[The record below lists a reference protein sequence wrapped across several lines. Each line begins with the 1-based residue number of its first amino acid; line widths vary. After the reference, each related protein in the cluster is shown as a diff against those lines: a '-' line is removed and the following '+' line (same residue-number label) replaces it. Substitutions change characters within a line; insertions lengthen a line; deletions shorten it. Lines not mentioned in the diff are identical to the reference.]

1 MEEILKQIL
10 EGQTSIIKRL
20 DGIDNRLDGI
30 DTRLDGIDN
39 QLDGIDMRLDNL
51 EKGQTSII
59 KRLDGIDK
67 RLDNLETNNI
77 EAHNAIL
84 EIIQKTY
91 KKAEQIDNIADDINF
106 LLQRNAKHDNELREL
121 RKVL

>member
-1 MEEILKQIL
+1 MEELLKQIL
-10 EGQTSIIKRL
+10 EGQTGIIK
-20 DGIDNRLDGI
+20 
-30 DTRLDGIDN
+30 
-39 QLDGIDMRLDNL
+39 RLDNL
-51 EKGQTSII
+51 EK
-59 KRLDGIDK
+59 
-67 RLDNLETNNI
+67 NNI
-77 EAHNAIL
+77 EAHNALL